1 MKISNDYLKKY
12 KLDSSSMKDIDTLI
26 KYKLNSIL
34 KYASNLSNK
43 ELDEINTYVK
53 DNVPKQLN
61 NYKLINIDGNIVGC
75 ILVENKDDGVIID
88 ELYIEEKYRNNGIG
102 TDLINNV
109 ISNNNIVYLWVYKLN
124 IKAIRLYKRLEFK
137 IIKETENRYYMQFNK
152 KNNKG
157 D

>member
-1 MKISNDYLKKY
+1 MKINNDYLKKY
-12 KLDSSSMKDIDTLI
+12 KLELSSKKDIDILI
-26 KYKLNSIL
+26 KYKLSSIL
-34 KYASNLSNK
+34 EYASDLSNK

-53 DNVPKQLN
+53 DNVPNQIN

-75 ILVENKDDGVIID
+75 IFVENKDNGVIID

-124 IKAIRLYKRLEFK
+124 VKAIRLYKRLGFK
-137 IIKETENRYYMQFNK
+137 IIKETENIYYMK
-152 KNNKG
+152 YVEK
-157 D
+157 

>member
-12 KLDSSSMKDIDTLI
+12 KLESSSKKDIDTLI

-43 ELDEINTYVK
+43 ELDEINKYVK

-61 NYKLINIDGNIVGC
+61 NYKLINLDGKIVGC
-75 ILVENKDDGVIID
+75 ILIEDKYDGVIID

-102 TDLINNV
+102 TELINNV

-124 IKAIRLYKRLEFK
+124 VKAIRLYKRLGFK

-152 KNNKG
+152 KRNKG

>member
-53 DNVPKQLN
+53 DNVPNQIN

-75 ILVENKDDGVIID
+75 ILVENKDNGVIID

-124 IKAIRLYKRLEFK
+124 VKAIRLYKRLEFK

>member
-1 MKISNDYLKKY
+1 MKINNDYLKKY
-12 KLDSSSMKDIDTLI
+12 KLELSSKKDIDILI
-26 KYKLNSIL
+26 KYKLSSIL
-34 KYASNLSNK
+34 EYASDLSNK

-53 DNVPKQLN
+53 DNVPNQIN

-75 ILVENKDDGVIID
+75 ILVENKDNGVIID

-124 IKAIRLYKRLEFK
+124 VKAIRLYKRLGFK
-137 IIKETENRYYMQFNK
+137 IIKETENRYYMK
-152 KNNKG
+152 YVEK
-157 D
+157 

>member
-1 MKISNDYLKKY
+1 MKINNDYLKKY
-12 KLDSSSMKDIDTLI
+12 KLELSSKKDIDILI
-26 KYKLNSIL
+26 KYKLSSIL
-34 KYASNLSNK
+34 EYASDLSNK

-53 DNVPKQLN
+53 DNVPNQIN

-75 ILVENKDDGVIID
+75 IFVENKDNGVIID

-124 IKAIRLYKRLEFK
+124 VKAIRLYKRLGFK
-137 IIKETENRYYMQFNK
+137 IIKETENRYYMK
-152 KNNKG
+152 YVEK
-157 D
+157 

>member
-1 MKISNDYLKKY
+1 MKINNDYLKKY
-12 KLDSSSMKDIDTLI
+12 KLKLSSKKDIDILI

-34 KYASNLSNK
+34 KYASNLTNK

-53 DNVPKQLN
+53 DNVPNQIN

-75 ILVENKDDGVIID
+75 ILVENKDNGVIID

-109 ISNNNIVYLWVYKLN
+109 ISNNNTVYLWVYKLN
-124 IKAIRLYKRLEFK
+124 VNAIRLYKRLGFK

-152 KNNKG
+152 K
-157 D
+157 

>member
-1 MKISNDYLKKY
+1 MKYNLEV
-12 KLDSSSMKDIDTLI
+12 SSKENIDILI
-26 KYKLNSIL
+26 KYKLNSIIE
-34 KYASNLSNK
+34 YASDLSNK

-53 DNVPKQLN
+53 DNVPKQIR

-124 IKAIRLYKRLEFK
+124 VKAIKLYKRLGFK

-152 KNNKG
+152 K
-157 D
+157 

>member
-88 ELYIEEKYRNNGIG
+88 ELYIEKKYRNNGIG

-124 IKAIRLYKRLEFK
+124 VKAIRLYKRLEFK

>member
-124 IKAIRLYKRLEFK
+124 VKAIRLYKRLEFK

-152 KNNKG
+152 KNNKV

>member
-1 MKISNDYLKKY
+1 MKINNDYLKKY
-12 KLDSSSMKDIDTLI
+12 KLKLSSKKDIDILI
-26 KYKLNSIL
+26 KYKLNSTL
-34 KYASNLSNK
+34 KYASNLTNK

-53 DNVPKQLN
+53 DNVPNQIN

-75 ILVENKDDGVIID
+75 ILVENKDNGVIID

-109 ISNNNIVYLWVYKLN
+109 ISNNNTVYLWVYKLN
-124 IKAIRLYKRLEFK
+124 VNAIRLYKRLGFK

-152 KNNKG
+152 K
-157 D
+157 

>member
-1 MKISNDYLKKY
+1 MN
-12 KLDSSSMKDIDTLI
+12 TLI
-26 KYKLNSIL
+26 KFNLNTIL
-34 KYASNLSNK
+34 EYASNLSNE
-43 ELDEINTYVK
+43 ELNKINAYVK
-53 DNVPKQLN
+53 DEVNNQIN
-61 NYKLINIDGNIVGC
+61 NYQLININGKICGC

-88 ELYIEEKYRNNGIG
+88 ELYLEEEYRNKGIG

-109 ISNNNIVYLWVYKLN
+109 ITNNKIVYLWVYKLN
-124 IKAIRLYKRLEFK
+124 VKAIRLYKRLEFK

>member
-124 IKAIRLYKRLEFK
+124 VKAIRLYKRLGFK

>member
-1 MKISNDYLKKY
+1 
-12 KLDSSSMKDIDTLI
+12 MKDIDTLI

-124 IKAIRLYKRLEFK
+124 VKAIRLYKRLEFK

>member
-1 MKISNDYLKKY
+1 MKINNNYLKKY
-12 KLDSSSMKDIDTLI
+12 KLELSSKEDIDILI

-34 KYASNLSNK
+34 EYASDLSNK

-53 DNVPKQLN
+53 DNIPNQIN

-75 ILVENKDDGVIID
+75 ILVENKDNRVIID

-109 ISNNNIVYLWVYKLN
+109 ISNNNIVHLWVYKLN
-124 IKAIRLYKRLEFK
+124 VKAIRLYKRLGFK
-137 IIKETENRYYMQFNK
+137 IIKETENRYYMK
-152 KNNKG
+152 YVEK
-157 D
+157 

>member
-1 MKISNDYLKKY
+1 MKY
-12 KLDSSSMKDIDTLI
+12 KLEVSSKENIDILI
-26 KYKLNSIL
+26 KYKLNSIIE
-34 KYASNLSNK
+34 YASDLSNK

-53 DNVPKQLN
+53 DNVLKQIR

-124 IKAIRLYKRLEFK
+124 VKAIRLYKRLGFI
-137 IIKETENRYYMQFNK
+137 IIKETENRYYMK
-152 KNNKG
+152 YEEK
-157 D
+157 

>member
-12 KLDSSSMKDIDTLI
+12 KLDSSSKKDIDTLI

-124 IKAIRLYKRLEFK
+124 VKAIKLYKRLGFK
-137 IIKETENRYYMQFNK
+137 IIKETENRYYMK
-152 KNNKG
+152 YEEK
-157 D
+157 

>member
-124 IKAIRLYKRLEFK
+124 VKAIRLYKRLEFK

-152 KNNKG
+152 K
-157 D
+157 

>member
-1 MKISNDYLKKY
+1 MKINNDYLKKY
-12 KLDSSSMKDIDTLI
+12 KLELSSKKDIDILI
-26 KYKLNSIL
+26 KYKLSSIL
-34 KYASNLSNK
+34 EYASDLSNK

-53 DNVPKQLN
+53 DNVPNQIN

-75 ILVENKDDGVIID
+75 IFVENKDNGVIID

-124 IKAIRLYKRLEFK
+124 VKAIRLYKRLGIK
-137 IIKETENRYYMQFNK
+137 IIKETEDRYCMKYVEK
-152 KNNKG
+152 
-157 D
+157 

>member
-61 NYKLINIDGNIVGC
+61 NYKLINIDSNIVGC

-124 IKAIRLYKRLEFK
+124 VKAIRLYKRLEFK

>member
-124 IKAIRLYKRLEFK
+124 VKAIRLYKRLEFK

>member
-1 MKISNDYLKKY
+1 MKYNLEV
-12 KLDSSSMKDIDTLI
+12 SSKENIDILI
-26 KYKLNSIL
+26 KYKLNSIIE
-34 KYASNLSNK
+34 YASDLSNK

-53 DNVPKQLN
+53 DNVPKQIR

-124 IKAIRLYKRLEFK
+124 VKAIKLYKRLGFK
-137 IIKETENRYYMQFNK
+137 IIKETENRYYMK
-152 KNNKG
+152 YEEK
-157 D
+157 

>member
-75 ILVENKDDGVIID
+75 ILVKNKDDGVIID

-124 IKAIRLYKRLEFK
+124 VKAIRLYKRLEFK

>member
-75 ILVENKDDGVIID
+75 ILVENKD
-88 ELYIEEKYRNNGIG
+88 ELSTALNNPEI
-102 TDLINNV
+102 LK
-109 ISNNNIVYLWVYKLN
+109 SFS
-124 IKAIRLYKRLEFK
+124 KRP
-137 IIKETENRYYMQFNK
+137 I
-152 KNNKG
+152 
-157 D
+157 

>member
-12 KLDSSSMKDIDTLI
+12 KLNSSSMKDIDTLI

-88 ELYIEEKYRNNGIG
+88 ELYIKEKYRNNGIG

-124 IKAIRLYKRLEFK
+124 VKAIRLYKRLEFK

>member
-1 MKISNDYLKKY
+1 MKINNGYLKKY
-12 KLDSSSMKDIDTLI
+12 KLELSSKKDIDILI
-26 KYKLNSIL
+26 KYKLSSIL
-34 KYASNLSNK
+34 EYASDLSNK

-53 DNVPKQLN
+53 DNVPNQIN

-75 ILVENKDDGVIID
+75 ILVENKDNGVIID

-124 IKAIRLYKRLEFK
+124 VKAIRLYKRLGFK
-137 IIKETENRYYMQFNK
+137 IIKETENRYYMK
-152 KNNKG
+152 YVEK
-157 D
+157 

>member
-1 MKISNDYLKKY
+1 MKINNDYLKKY
-12 KLDSSSMKDIDTLI
+12 KLELSSNEDIDILI

-34 KYASNLSNK
+34 KYASNLSKK

-53 DNVPKQLN
+53 DNIPNQIN

-75 ILVENKDDGVIID
+75 ILIENAYDGIIID

-124 IKAIRLYKRLEFK
+124 VNAIRLYKRLGFK
-137 IIKETENRYYMQFNK
+137 IIKETENRYCMRYVEK
-152 KNNKG
+152 
-157 D
+157 

>member
-124 IKAIRLYKRLEFK
+124 FKAIRLYKRLEFK

>member
-43 ELDEINTYVK
+43 ELDEINKYVK

-124 IKAIRLYKRLEFK
+124 VKAIRLYKRLEFK